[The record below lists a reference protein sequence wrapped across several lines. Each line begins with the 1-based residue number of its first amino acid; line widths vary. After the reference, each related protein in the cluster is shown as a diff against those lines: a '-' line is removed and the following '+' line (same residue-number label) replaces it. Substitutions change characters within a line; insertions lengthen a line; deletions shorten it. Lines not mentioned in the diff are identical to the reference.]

1 MNLCY
6 NDSGD
11 CMLENAKELLNYITS
26 KGYKAYI
33 VGGFVRNYLLG
44 MESNDID
51 ITTNATPKQLQDIF
65 ENVNLPTTNYGAV
78 IINRN
83 GIRYEITTFRKEI
96 SYENNRRPIEIK
108 YIDDLG
114 EDLLRRDF
122 TVNTICI
129 DKNGKIIDLLN
140 ARSDLDNKII
150 KTVGDALYKLEE
162 DALRIIRAIRFSA
175 VLGFNLDEELIN
187 AINIKKH
194 LLRNISME
202 KKKEELD
209 KIFSSP
215 NAKKGI
221 DLLLKFGLDEEL
233 SLNNLSSV
241 SNVDSLMSVWSV
253 LNVID
258 IYPFT
263 NSEKKIISDVN
274 LALKEDNYDAKTL
287 YKYGLYVNQIAGSI
301 KGFDKKVITELY
313 NNLIIKSRQDLD
325 ITSEDIINIIG
336 KPPGEYITNI
346 YEELE
351 MKVLYFKVNNTKE
364 SIIKYIMDNI
374 DRY

>member
-1 MNLCY
+1 
-6 NDSGD
+6 
-11 CMLENAKELLNYITS
+11 MLENAKELLNYITS